1 MPIITTHELNAIQ
14 QKLKSA
20 EENYALAQLLGTP
33 EGFFKYYFKILPS
46 SRTQIEA
53 FNEVNDQ
60 YLEIFGDLRY
70 SDYNSFRHSC
80 KNYKTKK

>member
-20 EENYALAQLLGTP
+20 EENYALARLLGTP
-33 EGFFKYYFKILPS
+33 EGFFQHYFKILPS

-53 FNEVNDQ
+53 FNDVNDQ
-60 YLEIFGDLRY
+60 YFEIFGDWRY
-70 SDYNSFRHSC
+70 SDYNSFRLCC
-80 KNYKTKK
+80 KNYKSKK